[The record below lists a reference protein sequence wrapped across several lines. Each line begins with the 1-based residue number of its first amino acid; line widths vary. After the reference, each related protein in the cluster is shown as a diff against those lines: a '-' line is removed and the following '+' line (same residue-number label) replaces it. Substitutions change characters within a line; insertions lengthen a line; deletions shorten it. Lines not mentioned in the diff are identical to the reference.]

1 MLKKRS
7 KMFNKEG
14 IPFFIITIPFLSII
28 FISFFTLSYYLKLSN
43 ENFEKNINEYKKLY
57 ALESNISKKQIEEKI
72 SLKIKEHKKTEEE
85 FKKFIV
91 LTTVSILIF
100 MALFS
105 LLMTSIINDLIKKYK
120 HQVQNKENKL
130 QKLNKSLASKV
141 EEGIEEG
148 KRKDKAMLQQSKL
161 ARMGSMISM
170 IAHQWRQPLT
180 ELSGIL
186 MELET
191 ATRFKKVNEK
201 HILRSIERS
210 DNMIEFMSNT
220 IDDFRNFYKPDKIKE
235 DFSLVDSCK
244 KALNLI
250 SATLSEN
257 QIKLEF
263 DVRRDSK
270 IHGYPTEF
278 SQVILN
284 LLTNATDILI
294 EKKIQNPK
302 IKIKIETLKNKSIVI
317 VSDNAGGIKEK
328 NFEMI
333 FDPYFSTKKS
343 SKATGLGL
351 YISKLIIEKNMGGE
365 LTVKNDQEGAVF
377 KIALI
382 G

>member
-1 MLKKRS
+1 MTQRFF
-7 KMFNKEG
+7 MFNKEG
-14 IPFFIITIPFLSII
+14 IPFFIITIPFLSIL

-43 ENFEKNINEYKKLY
+43 ENFEKDINEYKKLY
-57 ALESNISKKQIEEKI
+57 ALESNITKKQIEEKI
-72 SLKIKEHKKTEEE
+72 SLKIKEHEETEKK
-85 FKKFIV
+85 FKRFIV

-105 LLMTSIINDLIKKYK
+105 LLMTTIINDLIKKYK
-120 HQVQNKENKL
+120 LQVQYKENKL
-130 QKLNKSLASKV
+130 QKLNRNLASKV
-141 EEGIEEG
+141 EEGIAEG

-191 ATRFKKVNEK
+191 ATRFKKVNEE
-201 HILRSIERS
+201 HILNSIERS
-210 DNMIEFMSNT
+210 DTMIEFMSNT

-235 DFSLVDSCK
+235 DFYLVESCK
-244 KALNLI
+244 KALSLI

-263 DVRRDSK
+263 DVRQDSK

-284 LLTNATDILI
+284 LLINATDILI

-302 IKIKIETLKNKSIVI
+302 IKIKIEKREDTSIII

-333 FDPYFSTKKS
+333 FDPYFSTKES
-343 SKATGLGL
+343 SKGTGLGL

-365 LTVKNDQEGAVF
+365 LSVKNDHEGAVF